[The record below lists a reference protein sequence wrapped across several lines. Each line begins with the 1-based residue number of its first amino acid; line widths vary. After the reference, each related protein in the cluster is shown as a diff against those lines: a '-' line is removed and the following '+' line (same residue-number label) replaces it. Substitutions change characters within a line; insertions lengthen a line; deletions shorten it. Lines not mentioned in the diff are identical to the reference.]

1 MPRTQGRVLTAACLL
16 CWPQEYQSTLL
27 GWEVP
32 TVMPAYY
39 YMMLLLLPG
48 VEHTRAEIMDRKRDS
63 IPESA
68 LTSADHEVA
77 FSHKNNESR
86 QMH

>member
-1 MPRTQGRVLTAACLL
+1 
-16 CWPQEYQSTLL
+16 
-27 GWEVP
+27 
-32 TVMPAYY
+32 
-39 YMMLLLLPG
+39 MMLLLLPG